1 MTIKDPN
8 LRFPKNPTLVEDLD
22 VFDMPDG
29 LGMQVRGGATNL
41 VVRGRLAVSLMPWL
55 LSELKQKKPLES
67 IIKNRPSGSHETEIE
82 ELLLLLV
89 RKGYLVDA
97 DAKRNTASAEPAKD
111 SVEEKQRLFW
121 GRKLGFTRNNTSAQ
135 EVEDKLKGAKV
146 VLVADGLLGCCTFDV
161 LNRSGIKNLE
171 VLDRSS
177 NAGLK
182 QLIEDAKSNGIEA
195 TYACTNSLETLASLI
210 ESKVETADLLV
221 TVTRNAPQSFFKT
234 INQIALET
242 PIEWLRANENAVEL
256 EIGPLVIPRDT
267 ACFTCY
273 ELRTRS
279 ASDHPIEEALN
290 LQHLES
296 LQNSDAHPMQG
307 ESLAFATAGG
317 AQISMEVIR
326 ALTKISLPVTYGAV
340 IFNTFDGHTEHLKVK
355 KVARCPDCFSG
366 AIDVRGEV
374 QPERDSA
381 YA

>member
-8 LRFPKNPTLVEDLD
+8 LRFPKNPTLVDDLD
-22 VFDMPDG
+22 VFEMPDG

-55 LSELKQKKPLES
+55 IGELKQKTSLENL
-67 IIKNRPSGSHETEIE
+67 IKSRPAGSHEAEIE

-97 DAKRNTASAEPAKD
+97 ETKGASAGSASHSLD
-111 SVEEKQRLFW
+111 AKQRLFW

-135 EVEDKLKGAKV
+135 EVENKLKGSKV
-146 VLVADGLLGCCTFDV
+146 VLVADGLLGCCTFDI
-161 LNRSGIKNLE
+161 LHRSGINTIE
-171 VLDRSS
+171 VIDRL
-177 NAGLK
+177 NNTDLK
-182 QLIEDAKSNGIEA
+182 KLVEDAQNNGMQA
-195 TYACTNSLETLASLI
+195 SYTPKDTLDTLAELV

-221 TVTRNAPQSFFKT
+221 TATRNAPQSFFNR
-234 INQIALET
+234 INKISLET
-242 PIEWLRANENAVEL
+242 PIDWLRANESTVEL
-256 EIGPLVIPRDT
+256 EIGPLVVPRDT
-267 ACFTCY
+267 ACYTCY
-273 ELRTRS
+273 VLRTRS
-279 ASDHPIEEALN
+279 ASDHPIEESLYS
-290 LQHLES
+290 QHMES
-296 LQNSDAHPMQG
+296 LQNSEKPMQG

-326 ALTKISLPVTYGAV
+326 AITKISLPVTVGAV
-340 IFNTFDGHTEHLKVK
+340 IFNTFDGHTEQLKVK

-366 AIDVRGEV
+366 AVDVRGEV